1 MRKEISAGG
10 VVFRSIGGRLEIQLI
25 LDRYGKI
32 SMAKGKM
39 EPGETVE
46 QTALREIEEETGII
60 GSIISPV
67 DIIKYTYSHPIH
79 GQVQKEVHYYL
90 VEAISGVAW
99 YEPREA
105 WLRQDQN
112 GYDNNDR
119 IVRKGLSLLGI
130 EV

>member
-1 MRKEISAGG
+1 MFVLWHEEEERVMRKEISAGG

-67 DIIKYTYSHPIH
+67 DIIKYTYNHPIH
-79 GQVQKEVHYYL
+79 WPGSKR
-90 VEAISGVAW
+90 S
-99 YEPREA
+99 
-105 WLRQDQN
+105 
-112 GYDNNDR
+112 
-119 IVRKGLSLLGI
+119 SLLPGGGGRRI
-130 EV
+130 ASASGGGDQRCGLV